1 MNRKMT
7 MMAAINAPEFLGGS
21 CFTENKTWHR
31 PRPQKGM
38 TRLSVA
44 KKTGKFGQEQKAE
57 EGFESES
64 TNGLGCKSRRV
75 AFSSKAIL
83 SSEKRERLSETFVCQ
98 KKALRHLTVL
108 ARRIFSAV
116 SHLLGCPSTYR
127 IQNVKYYSSTLLM
140 HVL

>member
-1 MNRKMT
+1 
-7 MMAAINAPEFLGGS
+7 
-21 CFTENKTWHR
+21 
-31 PRPQKGM
+31 M

-83 SSEKRERLSETFVCQ
+83 SS
-98 KKALRHLTVL
+98 
-108 ARRIFSAV
+108 
-116 SHLLGCPSTYR
+116 
-127 IQNVKYYSSTLLM
+127 
-140 HVL
+140 